1 MEESGCG
8 TYQAGNPVGRGES
21 CAVFLLEC
29 VRLLWGFSV
38 HRPISARL
46 FVRNLPGRTQ
56 QGPRLAGA
64 LFTIRALF
72 VEETMKPLM
81 MLALL
86 CLCALCFGAS
96 AQAGPTKTYYTVYCA
111 NGKIEVDMRDPEQMK
126 SARGSNTFPLRQFEY
141 RGDAENFAKSV
152 KPNEATVCKK

>member
-1 MEESGCG
+1 
-8 TYQAGNPVGRGES
+8 
-21 CAVFLLEC
+21 
-29 VRLLWGFSV
+29 
-38 HRPISARL
+38 
-46 FVRNLPGRTQ
+46 
-56 QGPRLAGA
+56 
-64 LFTIRALF
+64 
-72 VEETMKPLM
+72 MKPLM
-81 MLALL
+81 TLALL